1 MSDTDQTRAD
11 RFAAGKKVLDAID
24 GEAGQ
29 NVIDSLTDIAPELG
43 HQIVA
48 WGFGDIY
55 ARPDLQP
62 AQRQLVTLGAL
73 TALGGCE
80 PQLEV
85 HIGAALNIGLTP
97 EEITATFLHASVY
110 CGFPK
115 ALNAVTVART
125 VFTERGLMPI
135 APM

>member
-1 MSDTDQTRAD
+1 MSDTDQTRAA
-11 RFAAGKKVLDAID
+11 RFAAGKQVLDAID

-29 NVIDSLTDIAPELG
+29 NVIDSLSDIAPELG

-80 PQLEV
+80 AQLEV
-85 HIGAALNIGLTP
+85 HIGAASYGSSRTG
-97 EEITATFLHASVY
+97 ITLPCWLAHRDHLPPRRLS
-110 CGFPK
+110 
-115 ALNAVTVART
+115 
-125 VFTERGLMPI
+125 
-135 APM
+135 